1 MGDQI
6 SGGDQ
11 VNRAQKDSS
20 DRLGSESPGKLLMKL
35 SLPAMFAMFVQSTYN
50 VVDTVFVGRIGGGG
64 EQGVEAI
71 TALAAVFPIQLI
83 LIAISVGTGL
93 GVSSLVSR
101 LLGKGE
107 KEKASIVVN
116 NTIMISIL
124 FSAVTAVV
132 GFFLASEIVGLFIE
146 DSNIITMGSEY
157 LRIIMI
163 FSGTLFFFILG
174 ERILQA
180 QGNTFVPMLVLASTA
195 VLNIILDPIF
205 IYGFWF
211 IPPMEVKGAAIATVI
226 SRTVGAVV
234 MLFILLSKKNE
245 LSIKI
250 REFRPNWPLIGKIY
264 AVGGPTMVIQLLGS
278 ITLGAVNV
286 ILGAISSYAVAVL
299 GLFFKV
305 QSFVMMPVFGLVQG
319 FMPLI
324 GYNYGARNHERVKK
338 ILKIAL
344 AWSFALS
351 FIGFLIFELF
361 PGTLISVFNSDETLI
376 SVGTTAFRWI
386 ALMYFLSGPVVI
398 MASFFQAIGKG
409 GKSLFLLVVQRVV
422 VLLPAVYLFSII
434 SEDIILIWRAYPI
447 STVWG
452 FFLGLVLILGELRKM
467 NGKARSGTKSSK
479 KSAEI
484 LDVD

>member
-1 MGDQI
+1 M
-6 SGGDQ
+6 
-11 VNRAQKDSS
+11 NRARKDSS
-20 DRLGSESPGKLLMKL
+20 DRLGKESPGKLLMKL
-35 SLPAMFAMFVQSTYN
+35 SLPAMIAMFIQSTYN
-50 VVDTVFVGRIGGGG
+50 VVDTIFVGRIG
-64 EQGVEAI
+64 EAKQGVEAI

-83 LIAISVGTGL
+83 LIAVSVGTGI
-93 GVSSLVSR
+93 GVSSLISR

-107 KEKASIVVN
+107 RKKARVVVN
-116 NTIMISIL
+116 NAIMISIL
-124 FSAVTAVV
+124 FSIVTAII
-132 GFFLASEIVGLFIE
+132 GFFLASQIVRLFIE
-146 DSNIITMGSEY
+146 DDSIILMGSEY

-163 FSGTLFFFILG
+163 FSGSLFFFILG

-211 IPPMEVKGAAIATVI
+211 IPPMGVKGAAIATVI

-234 MLFILLSKKNE
+234 ILAILLSKRNE

-250 REFRPNWPLIGKIY
+250 REFRPNWPLIAKIY
-264 AVGGPTMVIQLLGS
+264 AVGGPTMAIQILGS

-305 QSFVMMPVFGLVQG
+305 QSFFMMPVFGLVQG
-319 FMPLI
+319 FIPMV
-324 GYNYGARNHERVKK
+324 GYNYGAGNRARVKK

-344 AWSFALS
+344 AWSFAIS
-351 FIGFLIFELF
+351 FVGFLIFELF
-361 PGTLISVFNSDETLI
+361 PGTIISVFNSDELLI
-376 SVGTTAFRWI
+376 SVGTTGFRWI
-386 ALMYFLSGPVVI
+386 AIMYFLTGPIVI

-409 GKSLFLLVVQRVV
+409 GRSLFLLVVQRVV

-434 SEDIILIWRAYPI
+434 SDDIILIWRAYPI

-452 FFLGLVLILGELRKM
+452 FFLGLVLILDEFEE
-467 NGKARSGTKSSK
+467 NGPKSV
-479 KSAEI
+479 I
-484 LDVD
+484 IHDN

>member
-1 MGDQI
+1 
-6 SGGDQ
+6 
-11 VNRAQKDSS
+11 
-20 DRLGSESPGKLLMKL
+20 
-35 SLPAMFAMFVQSTYN
+35 
-50 VVDTVFVGRIGGGG
+50 
-64 EQGVEAI
+64 
-71 TALAAVFPIQLI
+71 
-83 LIAISVGTGL
+83 
-93 GVSSLVSR
+93 
-101 LLGKGE
+101 
-107 KEKASIVVN
+107 
-116 NTIMISIL
+116 MISIL
-124 FSAVTAVV
+124 FSAVTAVI
-132 GFFLASEIVGLFIE
+132 GYFLASQIVGLFIE
-146 DSNIITMGSEY
+146 DDNIILMGSEY
-157 LRIIMI
+157 LRILMI

-195 VLNIILDPIF
+195 ILNILLDPIF

-226 SRTVGAVV
+226 SRVVGAVV

-250 REFRPNWPLIGKIY
+250 REFRPDWPLIAKIY
-264 AVGGPTMVIQLLGS
+264 AVGGPTMVIQILGS
-278 ITLGAVNV
+278 VTLGVVNV

-305 QSFVMMPVFGLVQG
+305 QSFVMMPIFGLVQG
-319 FMPLI
+319 FIPLI
-324 GYNYGARNHERVKK
+324 GYNYGAGNKARVKK
-338 ILKIAL
+338 ILKLSL

-398 MASFFQAIGKG
+398 MASFFQGIGKG
-409 GKSLFLLVVQRVV
+409 GKSLFLLVLQRVV

-434 SEDIILIWRAYPI
+434 SDDIILIWRAYPI
-447 STVWG
+447 ATVWG
-452 FFLGLVLILGELRKM
+452 FFLGMVMILDELRKM
-467 NGKARSGTKSSK
+467 GRKA
-479 KSAEI
+479 
-484 LDVD
+484 